1 MVKKTLPA
9 LTSYEEL
16 LGIDKA
22 SEDEIV
28 YLPYEYLYPSPYQYR
43 DRYLTPAQIQ
53 DNVMK
58 LAFDVKV
65 DRKIR
70 QPCIVR
76 YTKPRKENVYEL
88 VVGHNRKRVAQ
99 YLTEVE
105 HLEGYRLVP
114 CIILELTDAQAEYL
128 CNSSNNMRPKTE
140 YEILHELETKMRLLK
155 ETPEDFPHL
164 QGPGRIVEKLAQEM
178 YLSKSTVGEYLQ
190 IGKNLSDEAM
200 EKFASG
206 EITKSAAV
214 ALSSLPQK
222 EQNSLVEQG
231 ITKHKDIKAY
241 KDEKIERTVHRTTV
255 TDTVKSTTEHR
266 CEAPQKENYV
276 INSEDFG
283 CDVLVEEPL
292 DGQYQFDSPD
302 MEIIEQC
309 VCPNCKCATQRKEM
323 YVFKDKT
330 FCTCCLADLI
340 QDLCDTG
347 VIALD
352 KTDIETKGIVVRS

>member
-1 MVKKTLPA
+1 MAKRSDYAVNKAAENKVALPQMAVKYIHYTKLLDNPKQYCDEKSKEEIISLAWKIRADGEVLQPLRVRKVDTD
-9 LTSYEEL
+9 SYEIIAGHKRRRACRL
-16 LGIDKA
+16 LVEEEGLKQ
-22 SEDEIV
+22 
-28 YLPYEYLYPSPYQYR
+28 YEF
-43 DRYLTPAQIQ
+43 
-53 DNVMK
+53 V
-58 LAFDVKV
+58 
-65 DRKIR
+65 
-70 QPCIVR
+70 PCIVKNISDVR
-76 YTKPRKENVYEL
+76 AEFQLYTSNGFHEK
-88 VVGHNRKRVAQ
+88 
-99 YLTEVE
+99 
-105 HLEGYRLVP
+105 
-114 CIILELTDAQAEYL
+114 TD
-128 CNSSNNMRPKTE
+128 
-140 YEILHELETKMRLLK
+140 YEIMHELEQMKKLL
-155 ETPEDFPHL
+155 EEHPEEFPEL
-164 QGPGRIVEKLAQEM
+164 PAGRMVDKLAQQLNM
-178 YLSKSTVGEYLQ
+178 KKSTVGEYLQ

-292 DGQYQFDSPD
+292 DGQYQFDSSD

-309 VCPNCKCATQRKEM
+309 VCPNCKCATQRTVM
-323 YVFKDKT
+323 YEFNGKAY
-330 FCTCCLADLI
+330 CPNCLEDLI